1 MELSRDVILDL
12 MPLYLA
18 GEASPATR
26 LLVDEF
32 LSKDPELA
40 RMVTEQRGPM
50 FEAVGKSELR
60 DQDLS
65 ALHRTR
71 QRLSQQR
78 WLFGL
83 GWFFLALASSFEFT
97 NRGSRIIEFHFLA
110 RDHPLLG
117 GACLVLGV
125 ACWAAYARLR
135 QRLTVR

>member
-18 GEASPATR
+18 GEASPGTR
-26 LLVDEF
+26 LLIDEC
-32 LSKDPELA
+32 LSKDPEFA
-40 RMVTEQRGPM
+40 RWVKERRAQTFDG
-50 FEAVGKSELR
+50 VGKSEAR
-60 DQDLS
+60 DLDLS
-65 ALHRTR
+65 TLHRTR
-71 QRLSQQR
+71 RRLSQQR

-117 GACLVLGV
+117 GGCLVLVV
-125 ACWAAYARLR
+125 ACWTAYSMLRRSRL
-135 QRLTVR
+135 